1 MNKKLLLILIPV
13 LLLVS
18 VYATY
23 WEDDY
28 VISEPVIDYQ
38 QKYIDLQQSYQTLLL
53 ERKVVGRELFNLQT
67 RYDELENIFDG
78 WLQHSELKPQTRNEY
93 SLFPIGLSDEVRISF
108 PHAYRCMQG
117 WNVYGKS
124 MQPFFGDGHTVV
136 GDTCFLESDIK
147 VGDIIVFNSEDIPLT
162 VHQIIDKT
170 SEGYVTKGI
179 YNFYNDDGF
188 VEFSDVVAVVV
199 IIIY

>member
-1 MNKKLLLILIPV
+1 MNKKLLLTLIPV

-67 RYDELENIFDG
+67 NYDELEDIFYM
-78 WLQHSELKPQTRNEY
+78 WRQQFELSPQVRSEY
-93 SLFPIGLSDEVRISF
+93 SLFPIGLSNEIRISF

-117 WNVYGKS
+117 WNVVGKS
-124 MQPFFGDGHTVV
+124 MQPFFSSGHTVV
-136 GDTCFLESDIK
+136 GDTCFTEVK
-147 VGDIIVFNSEDIPLT
+147 VGDIIVFGYPLT
-162 VHQIIDKT
+162 VHQIVDVT
-170 SEGYVTKGI
+170 VDGYVTKGI
-179 YNFYNDDGF
+179 YNFYVDDGF
-188 VEFSDVVAVVV
+188 IEFNDIVAIVV